1 MAVDWRASFPD
12 PPAAPDP
19 LADDATDGER
29 AAHEAATATY
39 QRSTRVWWVGCEIG
53 AKTYFPELAM
63 PAVNGKPSYREL
75 LQADSAIELVDRYAP
90 NAPEPVR
97 NEAAARTAGWLRD
110 VDPAA
115 GSRRHGGED
124 GSDEVTFR
132 PASSNALRASG
143 GMGLLT
149 GFKVRRAGS
158 VAPA

>member
-1 MAVDWRASFPD
+1 MAVDWRQSFPE
-12 PPAAPDP
+12 PPEAPAP

-39 QRSTRVWWVGCEIG
+39 QRSARVWYVARVIG
-53 AKTYFPELAM
+53 KTYFPELD
-63 PAVNGKPSYREL
+63 PPNISGKPSFRECQ
-75 LQADSAIELVDRYAP
+75 QADSAIELVDRYAP
-90 NAPEPVR
+90 AAPESLR
-97 NEAAARTAGWLRD
+97 NEAATRTAGWLRD

-132 PASSNALRASG
+132 PASSGALRASG
-143 GMGLLT
+143 GMGLLST
-149 GFKVRRAGS
+149 YRVRRAGA